1 MSGIENR
8 SLNLASCGWL
18 LRYEKSSVVGVQF
31 GFCWRE
37 IKVGNKMKKLKLRN
51 FGKSGKSEDRVVRSM

>member
-1 MSGIENR
+1 MIRIEDR
-8 SLNLASCGWL
+8 SLEFSSCGWL

-51 FGKSGKSEDRVVRSM
+51 FWKSGKSEDRVVRSM